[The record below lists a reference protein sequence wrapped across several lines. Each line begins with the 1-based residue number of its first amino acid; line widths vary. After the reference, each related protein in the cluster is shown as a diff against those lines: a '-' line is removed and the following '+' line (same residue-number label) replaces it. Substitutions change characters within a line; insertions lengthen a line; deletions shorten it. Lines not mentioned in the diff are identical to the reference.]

1 MSEISGK
8 DILQDLVNAK
18 HDDVVFLN
26 PPVDSKKGNLDEE
39 LQLV

>member
-8 DILQDLVNAK
+8 DVLQDLLNAK

-26 PPVDSKKGNLDEE
+26 PPEDSKKGNF
-39 LQLV
+39 